1 MLDTRCR
8 GRVQLVTTRSPPYT
22 RPGDP
27 PTGSRT
33 AGYLRDEGLTAPAG
47 LPSLDSITARART
60 ENFRVASR
68 LLPRDFRDPLMD
80 VYRYARFVDEIG
92 DNYDGDRL
100 AALDWVEFELRRAT
114 AGAAGAHP
122 IMAAAG
128 NLVRDG
134 RVSVGLLLDLICA
147 NRQDQ
152 TVKQY
157 ESFEDLLGYCELSA
171 NPVGRLVLELFGV
184 ATDDRERWSDAIC
197 TGLQLVEHWQD
208 VGEDARAGR
217 VYLPCED
224 LRTFG
229 VETSEL
235 LGTGP
240 ASPSLRALMALEC
253 GRVRDFL
260 DRGAPLI
267 ASLGGR
273 LKLAVAG
280 FWAGGLAAVDALE
293 AQRFDPL
300 PRHVSPKV
308 ARVMWHIGRILVPG
322 PRR

>member
-1 MLDTRCR
+1 MLDTRSR
-8 GRVQLVTTRSPPYT
+8 GRVQLVTTRSLPYT

-33 AGYLRDEGLTAPAG
+33 AGFLWDEGSTAPAG
-47 LPSLDSITARART
+47 LPSVDSITARART

-68 LLPRDFRDPLMD
+68 LLPRDVRDPLMD

-92 DNYDGDRL
+92 DNYGGDRL
-100 AALDWVEFELRRAT
+100 AALDWVEFELRHAA

-128 NLVRDG
+128 KLVRDG
-134 RVSVGLLLDLICA
+134 RVSVSLLLDLIEA

-152 TVKQY
+152 TVRQY
-157 ESFEDLLGYCELSA
+157 ECFEDLLGYCELSA

-184 ATDDRERWSDAIC
+184 ATEDRERWSDAIC

-217 VYLPCED
+217 VYVPSAD

-235 LGTGP
+235 LRTGP
-240 ASPSLRALMALEC
+240 ASRALRALMAFEC

-300 PRHVSPKV
+300 PRHASPKV

-322 PRR
+322 PGR